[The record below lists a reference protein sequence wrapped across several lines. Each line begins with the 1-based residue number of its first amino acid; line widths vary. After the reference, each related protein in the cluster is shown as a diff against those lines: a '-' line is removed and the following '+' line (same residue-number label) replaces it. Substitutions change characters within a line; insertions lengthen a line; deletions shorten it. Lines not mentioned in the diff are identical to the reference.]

1 MKKAL
6 VLIAVAAVIFS
17 SGCLEGIWPQ
27 GETVITGKG
36 VIVNM
41 FEPDFPELE
50 PDDKFDL
57 YLEVENIGGTDA
69 KNTYAHLF
77 NIDVSEWGNPTKTK
91 SIGTLESPDEV
102 AGIPGDIGE
111 ATWELEAPTV
121 PEGVVFK
128 YQPKVRLMY
137 DYQTIA
143 SATIPLME
151 KSEYKRLKER
161 DMLSVPPITTDVS
174 KGPLA
179 VTISART
186 PIVIDNYTEDTVEFR
201 VNVDLLQK
209 GGVFDPDH
217 SSGDMNLT
225 SDDMDKLKIKIDAS
239 GVEGEAETGSCNA
252 SVNAVKEDLRRGKTL
267 IYTCELEAKE
277 FSASASVPVTVI
289 LDYGYY
295 EDLTTDIKVTARD

>member
-17 SGCLEGIWPQ
+17 SGCLEGVWPQ
-27 GETVITGKG
+27 GETMVTGNG
-36 VIVNM
+36 VVVNM

-50 PDDKFDL
+50 PEDEFDL

-69 KNTYAHLF
+69 EKVYAHLF
-77 NIDVSEWGNPTKTK
+77 NIDADEWNVSSESVNIDG
-91 SIGTLESPDEV
+91 LEAPDEV

-111 ATWELEAPTV
+111 ATWEMQAPTV
-121 PEGVVFK
+121 PEGVVFE
-128 YQPKVRLMY
+128 YSPKVRLMY
-137 DYQTIA
+137 EYQTVA
-143 SATIPLME
+143 SASIPLME

-161 DMLSVPPITTDVS
+161 NMLNVPAITTDVS

-179 VTISART
+179 VTVSART
-186 PIVIDNYTEDTVEFR
+186 PIVIDDYGEDTVEFR
-201 VNVDLLQK
+201 INVNLLQA

-217 SSGDMNLT
+217 STSDMNLT

-239 GVEGEAETGSCNA
+239 GVDTSAIDCTAFGT
-252 SVNAVKEDLRRGKTL
+252 SVEEDLRRGSSL
-267 IYTCELEAKE
+267 IYTCELKAKE
-277 FSASASVPVTVI
+277 FSASTSIPITVT

-295 EDLTTDIKVTARD
+295 EDLTTDLKVTAQD